1 MPVRCGDIHGM
12 TVPSQRSY
20 HSDLADKSVK
30 FWTAPTKARRAV
42 LERDAKNGTMGA
54 FGSQSD
60 DAGQSP
66 SVASLCFA
74 KASSASRE
82 MRSRAESSQDDNIR
96 RLWDSIVGA
105 NGCSP
110 ETALRLTIQEIQ

>member
-1 MPVRCGDIHGM
+1 MTVRCGDIHGM

-60 DAGQSP
+60 HAGQSP
-66 SVASLCFA
+66 SVASRTSCGQFRL
-74 KASSASRE
+74 R
-82 MRSRAESSQDDNIR
+82 RAEERILGS
-96 RLWDSIVGA
+96 GY
-105 NGCSP
+105 
-110 ETALRLTIQEIQ
+110 